1 MAINKNDLQALNKD
15 IKALGKK
22 VENLLKEFDKGKKTK
37 SVKTK
42 LTKGVSTKKTP
53 VKKRTAKLTAT
64 EKVLRIIRARKRGV
78 NAATIMKRT
87 GFDVKKVRNIVHRA
101 FKQGKIKRAG
111 KGIYVGA

>member
-1 MAINKNDLQALNKD
+1 MAIYKKDLQALNKD

-22 VENLLKEFDKGKKTK
+22 VERLLKEFDTDKKAE

-42 LTKGVSTKKTP
+42 ITKRVPTKKAP

-64 EKVLRIIRARKRGV
+64 EKVLRIIRGRKRGV
-78 NAATIMKRT
+78 NAATLIKRT
-87 GFDVKKVRNIVHRA
+87 GFDSKKITNIVHRA

-111 KGIYVGA
+111 RGIYVRV